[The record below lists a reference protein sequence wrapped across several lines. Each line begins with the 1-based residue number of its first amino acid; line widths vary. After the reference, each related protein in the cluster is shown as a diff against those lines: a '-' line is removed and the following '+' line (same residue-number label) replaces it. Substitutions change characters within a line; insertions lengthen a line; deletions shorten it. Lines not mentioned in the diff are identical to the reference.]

1 MPILFYFPKPH
12 ASAWQT
18 LTQQDTAPQLEKND
32 VVNPSPQDEALA
44 SYSVSREVSRSVLKF
59 ETVLSTVSRSVLK
72 FETVLSTFDV
82 TPKVPRHPSFTRGE
96 HRGSRH
102 HFI

>member
-1 MPILFYFPKPH
+1 IIP
-12 ASAWQT
+12 
-18 LTQQDTAPQLEKND
+18 PQLEKND
-32 VVNPSPQDEALA
+32 VFNPSPQDEALA
-44 SYSVSREVSRSVLKF
+44 SYSISRE
-59 ETVLSTVSRSVLK
+59 VSRSVLK